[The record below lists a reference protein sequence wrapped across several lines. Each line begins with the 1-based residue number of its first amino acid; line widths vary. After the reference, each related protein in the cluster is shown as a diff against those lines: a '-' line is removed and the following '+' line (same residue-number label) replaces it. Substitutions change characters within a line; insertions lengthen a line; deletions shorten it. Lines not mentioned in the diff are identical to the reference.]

1 MSGDA
6 RSERQG
12 DSRIERQILILMAA
26 RLALATGSLVLGLA
40 LESVG
45 GHITSTEWH
54 GFYGAVVVAFM
65 ATLVYW
71 PLQNRVRD
79 LRRFAAVNIATDT
92 ALVSALVLFSGGGES
107 VFTFLYV
114 AVIAY
119 AAMLLE
125 RGGAIIAALAAA
137 AAYAAVLLADYAGL
151 ASGSSEEPGGL
162 LLIRWVLH
170 GGALLLVS
178 VLATRLVGELERAGA
193 ALSQRTSALAQ
204 LQNLHERTVESLMSG
219 LLTTDA
225 QGRITSFNLEA
236 ERITGLGRVEACGRD
251 LDAVLPGLREL
262 IGAAGAPGSDLRSRM
277 RMRFLDR
284 SGAERHL
291 GIGAYLLRGDEQGDA
306 GLVVIFQDLS
316 SVVQM
321 ERELRRSER
330 LAAVGELSA
339 SIAHE
344 IRNPLAAISGSVQI
358 LQKMKGA
365 HGENAHS
372 AHGDDAQSAHG
383 DEAHRLMDIALRE
396 TLRLDRLIA
405 DFLTFA
411 RPAPLRA
418 ESVSLARVVDETL
431 EAFEAARPPNVRI
444 ERAVD
449 ERLAVQADPGQL
461 RQVLWNL
468 VINACQAMPQGGVL
482 RVAATAQGG
491 GRAGRM
497 EPEAK
502 PAGAEIAVM
511 DQGVGIAEDALE
523 HVFDPF
529 FTTKPDG
536 SGLGLAIVHRV
547 VSEHGGSVRIERG
560 RAPWSTVVRVLLPSA
575 ELQA

>member
-1 MSGDA
+1 MPMAPDPSVAVRGA
-6 RSERQG
+6 RGET
-12 DSRIERQILILMAA
+12 RIERQILILMGA
-26 RLALATGSLVLGLA
+26 RLALASGSLVLGLA

-79 LRRFAAVNIATDT
+79 LRRFAAVNIATDV

-107 VFTFLYV
+107 VFTFLYI

-125 RGGAIIAALAAA
+125 RGGAIVSALAAA
-137 AAYAAVLLADYAGL
+137 AAYGAVLLADYAGL
-151 ASGSSEEPGGL
+151 ASGSSDEPGGL
-162 LLIRWVLH
+162 LLVRWVLH

-193 ALSQRTSALAQ
+193 ALSQRTSDLAQ
-204 LQNLHERTVESLMSG
+204 LQSLHERTVESLMSG
-219 LLTTDA
+219 LLTTDPE
-225 QGRITSFNLEA
+225 GRITSFNLEA
-236 ERITGLGRVEACGRD
+236 ERITGLSRGEAYGRD
-251 LDAVLPGLREL
+251 LEEVLPGLRAL
-262 IGAAGAPGSDLRSRM
+262 IGAAGAPGSDLRSRI
-277 RMRFLDR
+277 RMRYVDR
-284 SGAERHL
+284 GDTERHL
-291 GIGAYLLRGDEQGDA
+291 GIGAYLLRGDEPDGA

-358 LQKMKGA
+358 LQKTKGPF
-365 HGENAHS
+365 
-372 AHGDDAQSAHG
+372 G

-411 RPAPLRA
+411 RPAPVRV
-418 ESVSLARVVDETL
+418 ESVSIAAIVDDTL
-431 EAFEAARPPNVRI
+431 DALEAARPPNVKI
-444 ERAVD
+444 ERAVAAG
-449 ERLAVQADPGQL
+449 LSVQADPGQL
-461 RQVLWNL
+461 RQVIWNL
-468 VINACQAMPQGGVL
+468 VINACQAMPDGGVL
-482 RVAATAQGG
+482 RVSAAPQVAPLAQGG

-497 EPEAK
+497 EAEAK

-547 VSEHGGSVRIERG
+547 VSEHGGSVRMERG

-575 ELQA
+575 EMRP

>member
-1 MSGDA
+1 MAPDSEPAVRGA
-6 RSERQG
+6 RGET
-12 DSRIERQILILMAA
+12 RIERQILILMAG
-26 RLALATGSLVLGLA
+26 RLALASGSLVLGLA

-45 GHITSTEWH
+45 GHITITEWN

-71 PLQNRVRD
+71 PLQNRVGD
-79 LRRFAAVNIATDT
+79 LRRFAAVNIATDI

-125 RGGAIIAALAAA
+125 RGGAIVSALAAA
-137 AAYAAVLLADYAGL
+137 AAYGAVLLADHAGI
-151 ASGSSEEPGGL
+151 ASGSSVEPGGL
-162 LLIRWVLH
+162 LLARWVLH

-178 VLATRLVGELERAGA
+178 VLATRLVGELERTGA
-193 ALSQRTSALAQ
+193 ALSQRTSDLVE
-204 LQNLHERTVESLMSG
+204 LQTLHERTVESLMSG
-219 LLTTDA
+219 LLTTDPE
-225 QGRITSFNLEA
+225 GRITSFNLEA
-236 ERITGLGRVEACGRD
+236 ERITGLSRAEAHGRD
-251 LDAVLPGLREL
+251 LEEVLPGLRAL
-262 IGAAGAPGSDLRSRM
+262 IGAAGAPGSDLRSRI
-277 RMRFLDR
+277 RMRFVDR
-284 SGAERHL
+284 CDTERHL
-291 GIGAYLLRGDEQGDA
+291 GVGAYLLRGDSPDRA
-306 GLVVIFQDLS
+306 GLVVIFQDVS
-316 SVVQM
+316 AVVQM

-358 LQKMKGA
+358 LQKTQGA
-365 HGENAHS
+365 L
-372 AHGDDAQSAHG
+372 G

-411 RPAPLRA
+411 RRAPLRA
-418 ESVSLARVVDETL
+418 ESVSLAAVVDETL
-431 EAFEAARPPNVRI
+431 EALEAARPANVRI
-444 ERAVD
+444 ERAV
-449 ERLAVQADPGQL
+449 ETRLVVQADPGQL

-468 VINACQAMPQGGVL
+468 VINACQAMPEGGVL
-482 RVAATAQGG
+482 RVSAAPQHPAPPQGSR
-491 GRAGRM
+491 RAGRM
-497 EPEAK
+497 EAEAK

-529 FTTKPDG
+529 FTTKPTG

-547 VSEHGGSVRIERG
+547 VSEHGGSVRVERG

-575 ELQA
+575 ELRP

>member
-1 MSGDA
+1 VADLA
-6 RSERQG
+6 TRIDRQG

-92 ALVSALVLFSGGGES
+92 ALVSALVLFSGGSES

-125 RGGAIIAALAAA
+125 RGGAIVAALAAA

-151 ASGSSEEPGGL
+151 ASGSSEEPVGL

-178 VLATRLVGELERAGA
+178 VLATRLVGELERAGV

-204 LQNLHERTVESLMSG
+204 LQSLHERTVESLMSG

-291 GIGAYLLRGDEQGDA
+291 GIGAYLLRGDEPDGA

-365 HGENAHS
+365 HGED
-372 AHGDDAQSAHG
+372 AHGAHG

-418 ESVSLARVVDETL
+418 ESVSLACVVDETL
-431 EAFEAARPPNVRI
+431 EAVEAARPPNVRI

-482 RVAATAQGG
+482 RVAVTAQGG